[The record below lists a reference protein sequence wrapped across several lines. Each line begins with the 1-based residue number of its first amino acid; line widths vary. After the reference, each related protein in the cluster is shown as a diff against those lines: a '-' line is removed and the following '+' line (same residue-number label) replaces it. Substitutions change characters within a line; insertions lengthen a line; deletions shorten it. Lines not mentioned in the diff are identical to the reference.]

1 MTGKDSAE
9 SPGLGDRLQFQDNG
23 QSRKA
28 MTDVTIIPLTAD
40 DTVEEKVP
48 LRGKVALIV
57 GGASENGQSLAVAF
71 AERGIDVALV
81 YFNDRHELAERIKSQ
96 VEARQQRCMLI
107 SGNREE
113 DEENDEF
120 SRHVVLR
127 ILETLGRLDIFINY
141 SARIFPFRY
150 ILEEETQQQRAIRK
164 QIFPHF
170 TMMKAA
176 LDQII
181 G

>member
-23 QSRKA
+23 QSRRA

-40 DTVEEKVP
+40 ETVEEKVP

-57 GGASENGQSLAVAF
+57 GGASESGQSLAVAF

-120 SRHVVLR
+120 SRHVVRR